1 MTARDPLFVPDVT
14 SPTDARLA
22 LSGLMAAGA
31 GGVDVRTGALY
42 GPSVFN
48 VTAKSDMSYDVS
60 GGVAIASRGASTG
73 PYIGAIDG
81 VTNVTTTAAPGS
93 GSRYDIIY
101 VQYPDVEQ
109 GDPDS
114 NVDFGVVQGTASG
127 SPSVPTGSLPTGAVP
142 IAEVLIPSGATG
154 TNGGGVSINKN
165 VKYTVARGAP
175 VPVRNQAERD
185 ALTKYAG
192 LVARRLDTGL
202 DNITDGTS
210 WDNFGALT
218 FSGQSSPLKVK
229 SGSNVSTTSPAG
241 QVVIDTGLTSLLVVM
256 FCNGDGGAQPNGVV
270 SRVGGYSGGSFTAK
284 WVDGDSGSAIGSSSV
299 RTDWLA
305 IGAA

>member
-22 LSGLMAAGA
+22 MSGLMAAGS
-31 GGVDVRTGALY
+31 GGVAVRTGAMY

-48 VTAKSDMSYDVS
+48 VTGKSDMSYDVS
-60 GGVAIASRGASTG
+60 GGVAVASRGASTG

-101 VQYPDVEQ
+101 IQYPDVEQ
-109 GDPDS
+109 GDADS
-114 NVDFGVVQGTASG
+114 NVDFGVVQGAASG
-127 SPSVPTGSLPTGAVP
+127 SPSVPTGDLPTGAVA
-142 IAEVLIPSGATG
+142 IAQVLIPSGVTAT
-154 TNGGGVSINKN
+154 NAGGVVITKN
-165 VKYTVARGAP
+165 VPYTVARGAP
-175 VPVRNQAERD
+175 VPVRDQAERD

-210 WDNFGALT
+210 WDNFGAVT
-218 FSGQSSPLKVK
+218 VHGQSAPLKLK
-229 SGSNVSTTSPAG
+229 YGSDVSTTSAAG
-241 QVVIDTGLTSLLVVM
+241 QVQIDTGLTTLLVVM
-256 FCNGDGGAQPNGVV
+256 FVNGDGGAHPNAVL
-270 SRVGGYSGGSFTAK
+270 SRVGDYSGGEFIVK
-284 WVDGDSGSAIGSSSV
+284 WVDGDSGSAIGSSSA

-305 IGAA
+305 LGVA